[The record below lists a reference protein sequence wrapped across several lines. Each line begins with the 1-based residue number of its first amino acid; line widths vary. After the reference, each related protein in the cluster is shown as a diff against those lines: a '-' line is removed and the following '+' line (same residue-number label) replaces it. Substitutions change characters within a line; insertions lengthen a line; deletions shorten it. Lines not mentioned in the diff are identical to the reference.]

1 MLNLLRKKRKQIKP
15 PQSQN
20 CSSAVARHKKYKSPD
35 LPKVSCS
42 QRFHYLWSFPVACLH
57 IDFPLP
63 KATFGVW
70 MPQLWYSY
78 APSICE
84 WTKSSALPCFLR
96 RILFLT
102 SLWPCFGPAQV
113 SACTLVLQYSQQLH
127 KNAELHRNAV
137 KSLVRHCLLEYNC
150 ACKVPRAVLL
160 AMAFEASDKKEL
172 CYFAL
177 MLCAVAIHFC

>member
-1 MLNLLRKKRKQIKP
+1 MLNLLTKKRKQIKP

-20 CSSAVARHKKYKSPD
+20 CSSAVARDKKYKSPD

-70 MPQLWYSY
+70 MPQLWHSY
-78 APSICE
+78 TPSICE

-102 SLWPCFGPAQV
+102 SIIVALFWSSSSQRMHF
-113 SACTLVLQYSQQLH
+113 SASVISAATQKCWAPQKCSEVPG
-127 KNAELHRNAV
+127 A
-137 KSLVRHCLLEYNC
+137 SLS
-150 ACKVPRAVLL
+150 PG
-160 AMAFEASDKKEL
+160 
-172 CYFAL
+172 
-177 MLCAVAIHFC
+177 I